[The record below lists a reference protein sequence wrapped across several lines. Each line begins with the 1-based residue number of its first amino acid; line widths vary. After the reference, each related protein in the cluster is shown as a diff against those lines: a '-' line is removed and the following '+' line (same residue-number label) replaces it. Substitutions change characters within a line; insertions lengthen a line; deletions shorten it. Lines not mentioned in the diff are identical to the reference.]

1 MDSTTVNGVL
11 MFEYDQSIVQS
22 LLNKDENFQR
32 LYQRHHMLK
41 EKVRSAEI
49 GVLPLDD
56 IALGTI
62 KKEKLMAKDKM
73 AAMIADYQRAQ

>member
-1 MDSTTVNGVL
+1 M
-11 MFEYDQSIVQS
+11 E
-22 LLNKDENFQR
+22 KDENFQR

-49 GVLPLDD
+49 GVLALDD